1 MAENLEKL
9 GKFISLILRH
19 SPETIGLE
27 LDESGWAD
35 VRKLL
40 DGMNRKGR
48 RINFSLLNEIVEKNN
63 KKRYEF
69 SNDYKKIRACQGHS
83 IDINLDLESI
93 EPPEILFHGTAL
105 RNLDSIKKDGV
116 NKRNRQHVHLSE
128 DYDTAYNVGKR
139 HGKPYI
145 ITVLSGKMYKEG
157 KKFYI
162 SKNKVWLTDDIESKY
177 LKFDDDNE
185 L

>member
-1 MAENLEKL
+1 MAEKLEKL

-27 LDESGWAD
+27 LDENGWAD
-35 VRKLL
+35 VKKLL
-40 DGMNRKGR
+40 DGMNQKGR
-48 RINFSLLNEIVEKNN
+48 RIDFSLLNEIVEKNN

-69 SNDYKKIRACQGHS
+69 SHDYKKIRACQGHS
-83 IDINLDLESI
+83 IEINLDLESV
-93 EPPEILFHGTAL
+93 EPPEILFHGTAIRSL
-105 RNLDSIKKDGV
+105 ESIKKDGI
-116 NKRNRQHVHLSE
+116 NKGDRQHVHLSE

-145 ITVLSGKMYKEG
+145 IKVLSGKMHKDG

-162 SKNKVWLTDDIESKY
+162 SKNKVWLTDDIDSKY
-177 LKFDDDNE
+177 LLFDGEDK
-185 L
+185 